1 VQLDELTGPD
11 APPRSN
17 GELVF
22 AEPWEARAFGL
33 AVSIVEQR
41 CVSWNEFSSRLV
53 HEIRTDPQRRY
64 YASWLAALERL
75 VFELGLVAEAELD
88 HEIEH
93 VLHEDAH
100 DHPDAH

>member
-1 VQLDELTGPD
+1 MLDELTGAE
-11 APPRSN
+11 APPRAN

-33 AVSIVEQR
+33 AVSIVEHR
-41 CVSWNEFSSRLV
+41 GVPWSEFSARLIA
-53 HEIRTDPQRRY
+53 EIRSDPHRPY

-75 VFELGLVAEAELD
+75 VFELGLVSEAELE

-100 DHPDAH
+100 DHPHV